1 MFREIF
7 DFEEND
13 RNRKDL
19 KRDYK
24 ALEADHKSVK
34 FKHLIGLKYSLPSH
48 SFIDFYLT
56 SSEDFGHSLKAVD
69 SRRVLESLNMQENS
83 SNEEESGE
91 SQDNQISS
99 FNEKLVRVICL
110 NQAIDKYQREIEIIK
125 SERDHAVDQ
134 L

>member
-24 ALEADHKSVK
+24 ALEADHKTVK
-34 FKHLIGLKYSLPSH
+34 FKHL
-48 SFIDFYLT
+48 IDFYLT

-69 SRRVLESLNMQENS
+69 SRRVLESLNMQESS

-110 NQAIDKYQREIEIIK
+110 N
-125 SERDHAVDQ
+125 
-134 L
+134 

>member
-24 ALEADHKSVK
+24 ALEADHKTVK
-34 FKHLIGLKYSLPSH
+34 FKHLIGKWLTFLNH
-48 SFIDFYLT
+48 SIDFYLT

-69 SRRVLESLNMQENS
+69 SKRVLESLNMQESS
-83 SNEEESGE
+83 SNEEESGD

-110 NQAIDKYQREIEIIK
+110 N
-125 SERDHAVDQ
+125 
-134 L
+134 

>member
-34 FKHLIGLKYSLPSH
+34 FKHLIGMKYSLPSHH

-69 SRRVLESLNMQENS
+69 SRRVLESLNM
-83 SNEEESGE
+83 
-91 SQDNQISS
+91 
-99 FNEKLVRVICL
+99 
-110 NQAIDKYQREIEIIK
+110 
-125 SERDHAVDQ
+125 
-134 L
+134 

>member
-24 ALEADHKSVK
+24 ALEADHKTVK
-34 FKHLIGLKYSLPSH
+34 FKHLIGTKIFVTYFYL
-48 SFIDFYLT
+48 DFYLT
-56 SSEDFGHSLKAVD
+56 SSEDFGHALKAVD
-69 SRRVLESLNMQENS
+69 SRKVLESLNMQENS

-125 SERDHAVDQ
+125 SERDHAVD
-134 L
+134 